1 MTFESTA
8 RQVAT
13 TILGLVIAGGSGFFL
28 WIAMHQKPTID
39 VHLVYPLMGG
49 VFFGAILI
57 APRVMIDAAKQLLA
71 LLPSV
76 KIGGGSPPTP

>member
-8 RQVAT
+8 KQIAT
-13 TILGLVIAGGSGFFL
+13 TILGIVIAGGSGFFL
-28 WIAMHQKPTID
+28 WIAMHEQPTIN

-49 VFFGAILI
+49 VFLGAVLI
-57 APRVMIDAAKQLLA
+57 APKVMIDAAKQLLA

-76 KIGGGSPPTP
+76 KIGGTP